1 MAVVVEGPLNTS
13 KLLFSA
19 RKELGLSSS
28 GYIWSVSVKLKV
40 SKHISG
46 FSARFDYFVWQR
58 CGAESEVKNKNIF
71 FFSLSK
77 NRIKILESS
86 RPYRLIE
93 IPNFLFHRK
102 DNFVIFIRRIVQV
115 MALRPPN
122 DGTAQFSS
130 LLQSYIQSHL
140 NSAVRPGWGAIFW
153 WVGYNDIIVQ
163 SQASPILILE
173 VKYHHD
179 DRAVSCNEASQQ
191 NPLLSCLC
199 F

>member
-1 MAVVVEGPLNTS
+1 MDIFGLFQSNSKFLNTFQVS
-13 KLLFSA
+13 LLALIILFDSA
-19 RKELGLSSS
+19 AEQSQ
-28 GYIWSVSVKLKV
+28 KLKI
-40 SKHISG
+40 KI
-46 FSARFDYFVWQR
+46 Y
-58 CGAESEVKNKNIF
+58 I

-77 NRIKILESS
+77 NRIKILQSS

-140 NSAVRPGWGAIFW
+140 NSAVRPGWGAIF
-153 WVGYNDIIVQ
+153 
-163 SQASPILILE
+163 
-173 VKYHHD
+173 
-179 DRAVSCNEASQQ
+179 
-191 NPLLSCLC
+191 
-199 F
+199 